1 MPAQPLP
8 PPMGGPRGQRLANAA
23 PRPALRYA
31 RSRAGALALA
41 TLLLATIISMGL
53 VPAIWFADTETQL
66 SRLTET
72 AVIGLCIVCA
82 DALADRMVDRGVPRV
97 PAYLVAVVAGALV
110 GTVLGWN
117 IREGLG
123 LQFGGQGHVMNPV
136 HRYTH
141 PLEMVVFSVLVG
153 GLATFVH
160 VNRRT
165 ALAAR
170 RRQHEAERARALAQ
184 RQTLESQLQAL
195 QARVEPRFLFG
206 TLERIQQLYR
216 NDVSAAGAMLED
228 LIHFLRAALPHL
240 RESSS
245 TAGQEALL
253 AQFWSSIVGRS
264 AMGGWEVE
272 VEIDDAVR
280 DARMPAL
287 LLLPLVQ
294 CATGDRGDA
303 NLQLR
308 VALRRHDERL
318 QIEVWTSTPAF
329 NGGVEGAPAIAQL
342 RDRLDAL
349 FGPQAA
355 WSCGPVSGTGGG
367 RCCIALPFER
377 ADEPTREAPR

>member
-1 MPAQPLP
+1 M
-8 PPMGGPRGQRLANAA
+8 
-23 PRPALRYA
+23 
-31 RSRAGALALA
+31 LA
-41 TLLLATIISMGL
+41 TLLLVTPISMGL

-82 DALADRMVDRGVPRV
+82 DALADALVDRGVPRV
-97 PAYLVAVVAGALV
+97 PAYLGAVVVGAVV

-123 LQFGGQGHVMNPV
+123 LHFGGQGHVMNPA

-141 PLEMVVFSVLVG
+141 PVEMVVFSFLVG

-195 QARVEPRFLFG
+195 QARVEPMFLFG

-216 NDVSAAGAMLED
+216 NDVAAAGTMLED

-264 AMGGWEVE
+264 ASGGWDVE
-272 VEIDDAVR
+272 VELDDAVR
-280 DARMPAL
+280 GARMPAL

-294 CATGDRGDA
+294 CAIDGRGDA
-303 NLQLR
+303 DLQLR
-308 VALRRHDERL
+308 VALRRRDERL
-318 QIEVWTSTPAF
+318 QIDVWTSTPAF
-329 NGGVEGAPAIAQL
+329 NGGAEGAPAIAQL
-342 RDRLDAL
+342 RERLDAL
-349 FGPQAA
+349 FGPQAT
-355 WSCGPVSGTGGG
+355 WSCGPAPATGGG
-367 RCCIALPFER
+367 RCCIELPFEQ
-377 ADEPTREAPR
+377 AHEPTREGPR